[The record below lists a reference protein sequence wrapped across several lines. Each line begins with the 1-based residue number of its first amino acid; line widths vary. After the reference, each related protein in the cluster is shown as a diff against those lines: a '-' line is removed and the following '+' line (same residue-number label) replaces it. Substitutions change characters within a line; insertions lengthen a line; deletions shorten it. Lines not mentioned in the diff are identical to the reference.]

1 MDKKKKQRIRFLL
14 KISCGILYVLGVSW
28 IFVGFPLI
36 SVITGEFSKPR
47 EIYIDEHSL
56 QTNFNSLDTKSLQMN
71 MPALQHEYLFNYSKT
86 KSSFCDLMRTIIKK
100 SDYNEEKNYGNPNS
114 KCLQFKTKQES
125 KEVSI
130 DVMKI
135 EPNSAPTETNE
146 AIAILIMPPPSRTSE
161 NADEFFLSF
170 LLLIHRLSLSH
181 NTRWLSKT
189 LYFVCPSFI
198 NDKNNITAKEVSAAF
213 LDAYYM
219 NGFDYS
225 DLDLPVSFI
234 FPHIRNLLVFETSES
249 REFSGISQTDD
260 MKALKKNRGDNDKSS
275 GTPSRI
281 RILPQGYKGM
291 LPNLDMVF
299 SFVQILKSSNFLNGP
314 YHRDQ
319 GILSIHPHSLM
330 VENTIKTYF
339 SESSTFL
346 QGYIRDMLNLL
357 AFIKTSI
364 VGPFPPHANFLER
377 GIDSLTIQVD
387 FLPDDDKDHSSS
399 SSSSPSSSIKNK
411 NDTSYTVSPLIVDI
425 EKMIRAISSLYEQLH
440 HSHTQY
446 LMSSPTKFTS
456 HTEYI
461 IPTLLLVLTAVIRA
475 LYLLIF
481 KFGSKSYDTMEIN
494 DNQEEKKKNKEEK
507 GENTNTNEDEVIST
521 DNECKTIDKA
531 DQTKSNNIDDSNDMQ
546 QKIRMDRRQN
556 IKMMKQTIYILCF
569 IYAVLALAVLT
580 LNMLGMAQT
589 KKALLYYVM
598 VYSYLL
604 INVRKMY
611 INCIIPTKNNE
622 LEEVLKQKKDTKDTS
637 STKSAEYHEVFLSQ
651 MKFSY
656 CVQFSLCLLCIY
668 THIPLVLAHVSLCI
682 PPLVC
687 LWSPIISILFS
698 FLDYDG
704 DKRKSDTSEEEKEDR
719 KIEYSTFCFRTR
731 VVSIGMS
738 FFWVLSFPPI
748 LFSLWLRLTDEG
760 SLDAVRTDD
769 SGRFVF
775 NPYVIFVHTP
785 LHLLL
790 GLLCF
795 MHFRI
800 R

>member
-71 MPALQHEYLFNYSKT
+71 MPALQHEFLYNYSKT
-86 KSSFCDLMRTIIKK
+86 KSSFCDLMSTIIKK
-100 SDYNEEKNYGNPNS
+100 SDYNGKPNS

-189 LYFVCPSFI
+189 LYFVCPSFFI
-198 NDKNNITAKEVSAAF
+198 NDENNITAKEVSAAF
-213 LDAYYM
+213 LDAYYT
-219 NGFDYS
+219 NGFDFYS
-225 DLDLPVSFI
+225 DLDLPLSFI
-234 FPHIRNLLVFETSES
+234 FPHIRNLLIFEPSGS
-249 REFSGISQTDD
+249 REFFGISQTDD
-260 MKALKKNRGDNDKSS
+260 MKALKKNRGDNDNKS

-299 SFVQILKSSNFLNGP
+299 SFVQILKSSTFLNGP

-319 GILSIHPHSLM
+319 GILSIHPHSLV
-330 VENTIKTYF
+330 VENTIKAYF

-346 QGYIRDMLNLL
+346 RGYIRDMLNLL
-357 AFIKTSI
+357 AFMKTSI

-387 FLPDDDKDHSSS
+387 FLPDDKDHSSS
-399 SSSSPSSSIKNK
+399 SSSSIKNK
-411 NDTSYTVSPLIVDI
+411 NDTTYTVSLLIVDI

-481 KFGSKSYDTMEIN
+481 KFGSKSYCDTMEIN
-494 DNQEEKKKNKEEK
+494 NNQEKKKKSKEEK
-507 GENTNTNEDEVIST
+507 GENTNMNEDEVIST
-521 DNECKTIDKA
+521 DNECKTIIDKV
-531 DQTKSNNIDDSNDMQ
+531 DQTKQSNNIDDSISDYDMQ
-546 QKIRMDRRQN
+546 QIIRMDRRQN

-569 IYAVLALAVLT
+569 IYTVLSLAVLAL
-580 LNMLGMAQT
+580 NMFGMAQT

-604 INVRKMY
+604 LNVRKMY
-611 INCIIPTKNNE
+611 MNCIIPTKNDALE
-622 LEEVLKQKKDTKDTS
+622 EEVLKQKKDTKDTS
-637 STKSAEYHEVFLSQ
+637 SSTKSAEYHEVFFLSQ

-704 DKRKSDTSEEEKEDR
+704 DKRKSDNEDSR
-719 KIEYSTFCFRTR
+719 KIEYSTFFFRTR

-738 FFWVLSFPPI
+738 FFWVLSFPPM

-760 SLDAVRTDD
+760 SLDAVRIDD